1 MTFYRVFSDD
11 EGVSRFEES
20 SMEESDLFESVETEG
35 RFFLKRFP
43 AGTEM
48 DWHTAP
54 RRMLVISLQGV
65 LENEFRDG
73 TRIRLAPGDIK
84 YIEDTAGTGHR
95 TRVTSD
101 EDVIVAIVTQPGHE
115 RPRKE
120 QP

>member
-1 MTFYRVFSDD
+1 MTFFRVFSDD
-11 EGVSRFEES
+11 EGVSRFEKSSMNES
-20 SMEESDLFESVETEG
+20 SLFEPAETEG
-35 RFFLKRFP
+35 SFFLKRFP

-54 RRMLVISLQGV
+54 RKMYVISLQGV

-84 YIEDTAGTGHR
+84 YIEDTTGTGHR

-101 EDVIVAIVTQPGHE
+101 EDVIVAIVP
-115 RPRKE
+115 RPS
-120 QP
+120 